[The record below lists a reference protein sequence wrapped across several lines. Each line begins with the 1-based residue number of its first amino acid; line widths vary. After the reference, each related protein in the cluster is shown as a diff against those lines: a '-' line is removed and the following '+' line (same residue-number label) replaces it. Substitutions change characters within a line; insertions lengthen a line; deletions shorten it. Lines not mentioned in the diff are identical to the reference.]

1 MEPVRGQ
8 ADQGVMDRRVL
19 FMAFTLG
26 STAGGFLP
34 MLFGAG
40 SFSAASL
47 LCSLVGGFAGIW
59 VASRIDASF

>member
-1 MEPVRGQ
+1 MGATWAP
-8 ADQGVMDRRVL
+8 ADQRTMDRRVL

-34 MLFGAG
+34 MLFGQG

-59 VASRIDASF
+59 VAARIAV

>member
-1 MEPVRGQ
+1 
-8 ADQGVMDRRVL
+8 MDRRVL